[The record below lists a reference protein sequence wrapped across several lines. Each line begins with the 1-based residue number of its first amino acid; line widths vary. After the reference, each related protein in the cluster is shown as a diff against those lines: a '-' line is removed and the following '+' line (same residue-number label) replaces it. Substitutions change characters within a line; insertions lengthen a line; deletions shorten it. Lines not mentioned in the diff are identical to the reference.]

1 MTIESYPY
9 QLEPIHQSV
18 GDEKQSAL
26 EMLNLV
32 SSSIER
38 AWMSSDKKK
47 EKLAQIEALR
57 MQIHA
62 VDDCKLNM
70 MMENSVSSKCVPGMG
85 FFSQRS
91 VRKEITQQLATALN
105 VLQQQNMSIR
115 SSIRSDECTAGD
127 HIEITLMDDLSI
139 ADDENTLQSDTNVS
153 IGPDVKA
160 LNDEDTDPLNTSF
173 GSNETG
179 ISDGSDDVVVTT
191 SCLTS
196 EATGPLGVS
205 ITTWHRKKVA
215 NEESNLGEQKDKE
228 NEDGESTDEENLEAK
243 ENEKYN
249 KSLEEISVSFG
260 PSLTIRATT
269 RTKSVRFA
277 DLKPTTEDNIQRAR
291 ELLKNAK
298 RAKMKRDSMCKFQ
311 PIEENKTEE

>member
-1 MTIESYPY
+1 MNESCPY
-9 QLEPIHQSV
+9 QLDPIHQCV

-26 EMLNLV
+26 EMLDLV
-32 SSSIER
+32 SSSLER
-38 AWMSSDKKK
+38 AWMSCEKKK
-47 EKLAQIEALR
+47 EKLAQIETLR

-70 MMENSVSSKCVPGMG
+70 MMENSVSSKCVPGLG
-85 FFSQRS
+85 LFSQRS
-91 VRKEITQQLATALN
+91 VRKEITHQLAAALK
-105 VLQQQNMSIR
+105 VLQQQNI
-115 SSIRSDECTAGD
+115 SIRSDECTAGD
-127 HIEITLMDDLSI
+127 HNEITLMDGLSI
-139 ADDENTLQSDTNVS
+139 ADDETTLQSDTNVS
-153 IGPDVKA
+153 IGPDAKT

-173 GSNETG
+173 GSNESG
-179 ISDGSDDVVVTT
+179 LSDGSDDVVITT

-215 NEESNLGEQKDKE
+215 SQESNSGERKDKE
-228 NEDGESTDEENLEAK
+228 IKDKESTDEEILEAK

-298 RAKMKRDSMCKFQ
+298 RAKMKRDSMCKFR
-311 PIEENKTEE
+311 PIEENRIEE

>member
-1 MTIESYPY
+1 MTNESYPY
-9 QLEPIHQSV
+9 QLEPIHQCV

-26 EMLNLV
+26 EMLDLV
-32 SSSIER
+32 SSSLER

-91 VRKEITQQLATALN
+91 VRKEITQQLATALK
-105 VLQQQNMSIR
+105 VLQQQNT
-115 SSIRSDECTAGD
+115 SIRSDECTAGD
-127 HIEITLMDDLSI
+127 YNEITLMDGLSI

-153 IGPDVKA
+153 IGPDLKA
-160 LNDEDTDPLNTSF
+160 LSDEDTDPLNTSF

-205 ITTWHRKKVA
+205 ITTWHRKKIS
-215 NEESNLGEQKDKE
+215 NEESNSGDQNDKE
-228 NEDGESTDEENLEAK
+228 NEDGESTNEEDLEAK

>member
-1 MTIESYPY
+1 MTNESYPY

-26 EMLNLV
+26 EMLDLV
-32 SSSIER
+32 SSSLER

-57 MQIHA
+57 KQIHA

-70 MMENSVSSKCVPGMG
+70 MMENSVTSKCVPGIG

-91 VRKEITQQLATALN
+91 VRKEITQQLATALKF
-105 VLQQQNMSIR
+105 LQQQNM
-115 SSIRSDECTAGD
+115 SIRSDECTAGD
-127 HIEITLMDDLSI
+127 NEIMLMDGLSI
-139 ADDENTLQSDTNVS
+139 ADDESSMQSEADTNVS

-160 LNDEDTDPLNTSF
+160 LTDEDTDPLNTSF
-173 GSNETG
+173 GSNESG
-179 ISDGSDDVVVTT
+179 ISDGSDNVVVTT

-205 ITTWHRKKVA
+205 ITTWHRKNLA
-215 NEESNLGEQKDKE
+215 NESSVGEYKEKESEE
-228 NEDGESTDEENLEAK
+228 GESTDEENLEAK

-311 PIEENKTEE
+311 PIEENKSEE

>member
-1 MTIESYPY
+1 MNESCPY
-9 QLEPIHQSV
+9 QLDPIHQCV

-32 SSSIER
+32 SSSLER

-47 EKLAQIEALR
+47 EKLAQIETLR

-70 MMENSVSSKCVPGMG
+70 MMENSVSSKCVPGLG
-85 FFSQRS
+85 LFSQRS
-91 VRKEITQQLATALN
+91 VRKEITHQLAAALK
-105 VLQQQNMSIR
+105 VLQQQNI
-115 SSIRSDECTAGD
+115 SIRSDECTAGD
-127 HIEITLMDDLSI
+127 HNEITLMDGLSI
-139 ADDENTLQSDTNVS
+139 ADDETTLQSDTNVS
-153 IGPDVKA
+153 IGPDAKT

-173 GSNETG
+173 GSNESG
-179 ISDGSDDVVVTT
+179 LSDGSDDVVITT

-215 NEESNLGEQKDKE
+215 SQESNSGEHKDKE
-228 NEDGESTDEENLEAK
+228 IEDKESTDEEILEAK

-298 RAKMKRDSMCKFQ
+298 RAKMKRDSMCKFR
-311 PIEENKTEE
+311 PIEENRIEE